1 MASENTRS
9 LSTNTPVCPQVNRK
23 QQKTRKEGHTGW
35 DQISESPGQP
45 LAIGI
50 PIKLLISCSSLAHLS
65 QGLYANRML
74 TGLLLNPLGG
84 WARPWLDGPRRPTSE
99 VLEKELSTHWHPPTR
114 VGLAG
119 RPQARHRGCIA
130 ILRSYLPGAEHLLH
144 SRHFLS
150 MSQGLLHAILTAN
163 LMHLSS

>member
-9 LSTNTPVCPQVNRK
+9 PSTNTPVCPQVSRK

-35 DQISESPGQP
+35 DLISVSPEQP
-45 LAIGI
+45 LVTSI

-74 TGLLLNPLGG
+74 TGLPLSPLGG

-99 VLEKELSTHWHPPTR
+99 VLEKELSTHWRPPTR
-114 VGLAG
+114 VGFG
-119 RPQARHRGCIA
+119 RQATGPAQRLYSYFTVLSSRCWCSLHPRHG
-130 ILRSYLPGAEHLLH
+130 
-144 SRHFLS
+144 LS
-150 MSQGLLHAILTAN
+150 MSQGLSHAILTAV
-163 LMHLSS
+163 LTHLSS